1 MERFEILKDIGS
13 GNFGVAKLVKDKW
26 SGELYAVKFIER
38 GLKIDEHVQRE
49 IMNHRSLKH
58 PNIIRFKE
66 VLLTPTDLAIVMEYA
81 AGGELFERICTAGR
95 FSEDEARYFF
105 QQLISGVSYCHSMQI
120 CHRDLKLEN
129 TLLDGSSAPRLKIC
143 DFGYSKAI
151 NYFIYSTFR
160 PSSVLHSQPKSTVGT
175 PAYIAPEVLSRK
187 EYDGKIAD
195 VWSCGVTLYVMLVGA
210 YPFEDPEDPRNF
222 RKTLQ
227 RILSVHYSIPD
238 YVRVSMEC
246 RHLLSRIFVA
256 NPEKRITIPEIKQHP
271 WFLKNIPVE
280 FMEENNLQSSNQ
292 NHEQQSSQSIEE
304 ILAIIQEARKAA
316 NGAKIGGL
324 LLGSMDLDEIDDADI
339 DDIETS
345 GDFVCAL

>member
-1 MERFEILKDIGS
+1 MERYENMKNIGS

-26 SGELYAVKFIER
+26 TGELFAIKYIER
-38 GLKIDEHVQRE
+38 GQKIDEHVQRE

-66 VLLTPTDLAIVMEYA
+66 VFLTPTHLAIVMEYA

-95 FSEDEARYFF
+95 FSEDEARYYF

-129 TLLDGSSAPRLKIC
+129 TLLDGTPDPRLKIC
-143 DFGYSKAI
+143 DFGYSKSA
-151 NYFIYSTFR
+151 
-160 PSSVLHSQPKSTVGT
+160 VLHSQPKSTVGT

-222 RKTLQ
+222 KTTIS
-227 RILSVHYSIPD
+227 RILSVQYSIPD
-238 YVRVSMEC
+238 YVRVSKDC
-246 RHLLSRIFVA
+246 NHLLSRIFVA
-256 NPEKRITIPEIKQHP
+256 NPEKRISIEEIKKHP
-271 WFLKNIPVE
+271 WFLKSLPDKYKE
-280 FMEENNLQSSNQ
+280 GGLEETL
-292 NHEQQSSQSIEE
+292 HTKEIKEVSSQGEEE
-304 ILAIIQEARKAA
+304 ILGIIEEARKA
-316 NGAKIGGL
+316 GVVQGSMLLGGDGL
-324 LLGSMDLDEIDDADI
+324 LLGGSLDFDDSELDADLDDLEM
-339 DDIETS
+339 S
-345 GDFVCAL
+345 GDDFVCAL

>member
-1 MERFEILKDIGS
+1 MELALEKDRARE
-13 GNFGVAKLVKDKW
+13 GVVQ

-151 NYFIYSTFR
+151 NYFIYNTFR

-304 ILAIIQEARKAA
+304 ILVIIQEARKAA

-324 LLGSMDLDEIDDADI
+324 LLEILHKKCMLLDNLICLL
-339 DDIETS
+339 TR
-345 GDFVCAL
+345 